1 MDQFVR
7 DLITSFVTA
16 GLVALMSA
24 GVVLTYA
31 TTRIFNFGYAG
42 VAYSGA
48 YIFFELNT
56 GAGWPSWAAAVFVIV
71 VVCPLLGVVLD
82 VAIFRRLAEASESA
96 QIVATVGVL
105 LALPALCIYVVQVGI
120 GGFGWNIPQG
130 LTILQVPGPGP
141 QPVRTFHL
149 LSGVAITSDQIIV
162 LGVAVVCIS
171 GLTIFLNRSHTG
183 LKMRALADR
192 RDLAETRGINDGHM
206 SRLAWILGSVLAG
219 IAGVVGAPL
228 LHSLDTGIY
237 TLEVFIAV
245 CAAVLGRFR
254 SIPLAVVGAISI
266 SVISDLVIS
275 YWHWASN
282 VPGFSDSIPFLFLIF
297 GFLAFGT
304 GRVRLAGV
312 ISAETPPPDYHRDL
326 PTWRRLLPSAIGI
339 ALLIVF
345 VFFIMGEYWVQ
356 ATTQGLIY
364 SLIFLSI
371 TIITGIGGMV
381 SLAQAAFVSGGAL
394 FAGMLIQ
401 RYGLPWFP
409 ALLCAVL
416 ACVLF
421 GVLVALTSL
430 RLNGIALA
438 LSTLALAFV
447 SSDLLF
453 QLNWLGNGLT
463 GWQFTQ
469 PKIGPFDLSD
479 EKTMAGFVLI
489 LILGTV
495 LLIRNLQRSTTG
507 RQMLAVR
514 NSPVAAASIGVS
526 PTSTKLK
533 LFALS
538 AGIAALGGV
547 LLATTQVNITS
558 GTTGS
563 LPYPLVGLLW
573 LAVVVVY
580 GVRRPAGAIVGG
592 LVIALFPALLSGGFT
607 LPFHLLSW
615 SGTQA
620 TEILTALFGLG
631 AVFLARQPDGSFQD
645 IARRNFERRQRRQ
658 QRRSGAS
665 YISGGKGAPAVP
677 IAPDIEISVNS

>member
-7 DLITSFVTA
+7 DLITSLVSA
-16 GLVALMSA
+16 GLVALMA
-24 GVVLTYA
+24 TGVVLTYA
-31 TTRIFNFGYAG
+31 TTGILNLGYAG

-56 GAGWPSWAAAVFVIV
+56 GAGWPSWAAALFVVV
-71 VVCPLLGVVLD
+71 VVCPLLGLILD
-82 VAIFRRLAEASESA
+82 VAIFRRLAEASETA

-120 GGFGWNIPQG
+120 GGFSWNIPQG
-130 LTILQVPGPGP
+130 LTILQVAGPGP
-141 QPVRTFHL
+141 QPVKAFHL

-162 LGVAVVCIS
+162 LGVAIVCIA

-206 SRLAWILGSVLAG
+206 SGLAWVLGSVLAG
-219 IAGVVGAPL
+219 VAGVVGAPL
-228 LHSLDTGIY
+228 LHSLNPGVY
-237 TLEVFIAV
+237 TLEVFIAI

-254 SIPLAVVGAISI
+254 SIPLAVLGAVLISI
-266 SVISDLVIS
+266 ISDLVIS
-275 YWHWASN
+275 YWGWASN
-282 VPGFSDSIPFLFLIF
+282 VAGFSDSIPFLFLIV
-297 GFLAFGT
+297 GFAVLGT

-312 ISAETPPPDYHRDL
+312 ISAESPPPDYHRDL
-326 PTWRRLLPSAIGI
+326 PAWRRLYPSVIGL
-339 ALLIVF
+339 AVLIVF
-345 VFFIMGEYWVQ
+345 LFFIMGAFWVQ

-401 RYGLPWFP
+401 RYGIPWFP
-409 ALLCAVL
+409 ALLCAVV

-421 GVLVALTSL
+421 GVLVALSSL

-438 LSTLALAFV
+438 LSTLAIAFV
-447 SSDLLF
+447 CSDLLF
-453 QLNWLGNGLT
+453 QLNWLGNGLY
-463 GWQFTQ
+463 GWTMSQ

-479 EKTMAGFVLI
+479 TKTMAAVVLVLI
-489 LILGTV
+489 FATV
-495 LLIRNLQRSTTG
+495 LLIRNLRRSTTG

-514 NSPVAAASIGVS
+514 NSPVAAASIAVS
-526 PTSTKLK
+526 PTLTKLK

-547 LLATTQVNITS
+547 LLATTQVTITS
-558 GTTGS
+558 GATGS

-580 GVRRPAGAIVGG
+580 GVRRPAGAVVGG
-592 LVIALFPALLSGGFT
+592 LVIALFPAILSGGFT

-620 TEILTALFGLG
+620 TEIPTALFGLG
-631 AVFLARQPDGSFQD
+631 AVFLARQPDGMFQD
-645 IARRNFERRQRRQ
+645 IARRNFERRERHRQRK
-658 QRRSGAS
+658 G
-665 YISGGKGAPAVP
+665 GAPSLPAREEASGSPSAVLEIP
-677 IAPDIEISVNS
+677 INL